1 MNEFLAL
8 FIEVLSTVF
17 YFAILGRVLMSWISP
32 GGGDHLSTILYQVT
46 EPILGPLRKVLPRL
60 GMLDL
65 SPIAALLILTFLRQ
79 FLVSAL

>member
-8 FIEVLSTVF
+8 FIEVLSTVL
-17 YFAILGRVLMSWISP
+17 YFAILGRVILSWISP
-32 GGGDHLSTILYQVT
+32 GGGDQLSTILYQVT

-60 GMLDL
+60 GRLDL

>member
-1 MNEFLAL
+1 MNEFLAR

-17 YFAILGRVLMSWISP
+17 YFAILGRVIMSWISP
-32 GGGDHLSTILYQVT
+32 GGGDQLSTILYQVT

-79 FLVSAL
+79 FLVSVL